1 MYQVP
6 CPMTDTSW
14 PVVPNFLCFMC
25 SLTVQATHHSA
36 RNLRRR
42 SACRD
47 ELPAIVIRSSCL
59 RDQALE
65 FRNAGTAIG
74 ACLEPKTQFGGR
86 ARTRGNRIADCI
98 AADTEAGADHR
109 PRSREPLRRLA
120 RQQHSPLIVG
130 QGARGEQL
138 LDDAPV
144 AGVARRSEKQAGL
157 DCIPGKRSRAI
168 NAAAKIAVFGK

>member
-14 PVVPNFLCFMC
+14 PVGPNFLCFMC
-25 SLTVQATHHSA
+25 SLTVQAAHHSA

-59 RDQALE
+59 SDQALE

-74 ACLEPKTQFGGR
+74 ACLEPKTQFGDR
-86 ARTRGNRIADCI
+86 ARTRGNRVADRI
-98 AADTEAGADHR
+98 AADAEAGANDR
-109 PRSREPLRRLA
+109 PRSREPLRGLA
-120 RQQHSPLIVG
+120 GQQHSPLIVG
-130 QGARGEQL
+130 QGACGEQF
-138 LDDAPV
+138 LDDAPI
-144 AGVARRSEKQAGL
+144 AGVVRRSEKQAGL
-157 DCIPGKRSRAI
+157 DCIIRERSRAI
-168 NAAAKIAVFGK
+168 NAPAEIAVFG